1 MAIDGICSIAA
12 VPVELADHFC
22 FGITDQNLAVARR
35 PSVGRFFQTLLIFV
49 TKATGLVVG
58 KAPVIGRIAIDEIVR
73 TRRDHTFEI
82 TYLDLGNLQRL
93 AGGAQTWFIA
103 IVRVPVISLRDI
115 ELALFIDPIEA
126 VVTGFVQIDET
137 CRDIQIFAWFLLA
150 HLNVISRLVVLFS
163 VDAKPENQ
171 SINIGFHDVKRDD
184 QFLVGI
190 GEDGAIHPVMEGKEC
205 CATTKR
211 RFPVA

>member
-1 MAIDGICSIAA
+1 MPLAIDGICSIAA

-22 FGITDQNLAVARR
+22 FGITYQNLAVARR

-73 TRRDHTFEI
+73 TRRDHTLEI

-103 IVRVPVISLRDI
+103 IVRVPVISLR
-115 ELALFIDPIEA
+115 
-126 VVTGFVQIDET
+126 
-137 CRDIQIFAWFLLA
+137 
-150 HLNVISRLVVLFS
+150 S
-163 VDAKPENQ
+163 
-171 SINIGFHDVKRDD
+171 
-184 QFLVGI
+184 
-190 GEDGAIHPVMEGKEC
+190 
-205 CATTKR
+205 
-211 RFPVA
+211 